1 MTGVGLTSNVFE
13 TGAVIIAKTTGAV
26 IIAKKSLNSAPLYS
40 ILKFKQKLMQK
51 KRKDRKDKNEKKLH

>member
-51 KRKDRKDKNEKKLH
+51 KKKG